1 MASPTI
7 PLSSPPRGSR
17 SFLPVRGIASRFLPW
32 KRLDELTARLD
43 RDSHGSV
50 FSRLLRALDVNCNVS
65 GTDIERIPAS
75 GGLMVVAN
83 HPFGILDGVILA
95 DILLRA
101 RPDVKILTNRLLAQ
115 VPWLNGHCIFVDP
128 FGTTESAYA
137 SSRGLREAI
146 EWLKSG
152 GALAVFPAGEVS
164 HFKFT
169 RPEVIDPDWS
179 DTATRLARKMRVD
192 VLPVHFSGRNSVT
205 FQALGLAHPRLRT
218 LRLTHEFVNAH
229 GKTIDVRIGSRI
241 ASEEIARFED
251 DSDATSYLRWRTY
264 FLRERGRR
272 SEKVNIIKKSIEHHR
287 DAKKMPVAEAIAPER
302 IIAEVSAL
310 PPEVR
315 LCQSGEFAVYV
326 ALAAQIPSVLHEIG
340 RLREI
345 TFRAVGE
352 GSGLELDLDEYDQ
365 YYKHLFVWDTRQQQ
379 LVGAYRLGESAQI
392 LKTRGVDGLYTSTL
406 FKYHR
411 EFFSKLGPA
420 LELGRSFVR
429 QEYQRQY
436 APLLMLWKGIGRYV
450 ALHPQAPVLFGA
462 VSMSSDYRRASR
474 ELLVRFFERERAKDP
489 SGLASMVTPRC
500 PFRGSLI
507 RNWETSSAVKLL
519 SNVDELNAPI
529 SDIEADGKELPI
541 LVKQYLKL
549 GGGILAFNVDRA
561 FSNVLDGLVM
571 VDLRKTRREALNRY
585 LTASGAEEFLRYHYG
600 PQGTALVEKGMGENL
615 LPA

>member
-1 MASPTI
+1 MDQD
-7 PLSSPPRGSR
+7 GQ
-17 SFLPVRGIASRFLPW
+17 
-32 KRLDELTARLD
+32 
-43 RDSHGSV
+43 GSV
-50 FSRLLRALDVNCNVS
+50 FSRLLRALDVHCNVS
-65 GTDIERIPAS
+65 DADVERIPAT
-75 GGLMVVAN
+75 GGLVVVAN
-83 HPFGILDGVILA
+83 HPFGILDGVMLSE
-95 DILLRA
+95 ILLRA
-101 RPDVKILTNRLLAQ
+101 RPDVKLLTNRFLAQ
-115 VPWLNGHCIFVDP
+115 VPWLSAHCIFVDP

-146 EWLKSG
+146 AWLKSG

-164 HFKFT
+164 HFKLT
-169 RPEVIDPDWS
+169 RPQVTDPEWS
-179 DTATRLARKMRVD
+179 DTAARLARKMRVD

-229 GKTIDVRIGSRI
+229 GKTVDVRIGSRI
-241 ASEEIARFED
+241 ASEEIARFEKD
-251 DSDATSYLRWRTY
+251 NDATKYLRWRTY
-264 FLRERGRR
+264 FLRKRGRER
-272 SEKVNIIKKSIEHHR
+272 ETLKTIKKSIEHHR
-287 DAKKMPVAEAIAPER
+287 DGKKMPVADAIAPER
-302 IIAEVSAL
+302 VIAEVNAL
-310 PPEVR
+310 GSQAR

-326 ALAAQIPSVLHEIG
+326 AMAAQIPSVLHEIG

-365 YYKHLFVWDTRQQQ
+365 YYKHLFVWDTKQQQ
-379 LVGAYRLGESAQI
+379 LVGAYRFGETAQI
-392 LKTRGVDGLYTSTL
+392 VSERGVGGLYTSTL

-411 EFFSKLGPA
+411 DFFSRLGPA

-450 ALHPQAPVLFGA
+450 AAHPQTPVLFGA
-462 VSMSSDYRRASR
+462 VSMSSDYKRASR
-474 ELLVRFFERERAKDP
+474 ELLVRFFERQQAKDHP
-489 SGLASMVTPRC
+489 SGLPSMVMPRC

-507 RNWETSSAVKLL
+507 RDWETNSAVKLL

-549 GGGILAFNVDRA
+549 GGGMLAFNVDRA
-561 FSNVLDGLVM
+561 FSDVLDGLVM
-571 VDLRKTRREALNRY
+571 VDLRRTRRESLNRY
-585 LTASGAEEFLRYHYG
+585 LTADGADGFLRYHDR
-600 PQGTALVEKGMGENL
+600 QHATALVAKGMPEELALKGHSFSR
-615 LPA
+615 AAKR